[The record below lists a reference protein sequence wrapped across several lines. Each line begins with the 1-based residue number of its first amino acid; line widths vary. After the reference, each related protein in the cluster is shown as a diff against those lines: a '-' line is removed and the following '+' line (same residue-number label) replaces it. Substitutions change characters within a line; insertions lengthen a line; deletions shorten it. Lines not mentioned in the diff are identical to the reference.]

1 VLECQECGCVTEDA
15 KGWVSLIVDDSDE
28 FDFEEYVVS
37 YCPLCADREF
47 AYVAVRGFPY
57 T

>member
-1 VLECQECGCVTEDA
+1 MLECQECGCVTEDG

-28 FDFEEYVVS
+28 PDFEEYVVS